1 MSGRK
6 AQPGAGRK
14 TPKGLAPAE
23 NLLEALDP
31 IRRYHKAATDLAKRI
46 PFTNA
51 EELAD
56 WMNNEGA
63 KYGSALE
70 LYWAGSIKE
79 QLKAVSNM
87 AIEAGRLLMSI
98 SKLGPVA
105 RSMAL
110 RFEGDGYHSWLKT
123 DNGKWL
129 SALARWEERLR
140 NDLRKPQGRGRPKGS
155 AELQREIRMAL
166 LGHCW
171 DFLDPMKE
179 TQRDKALKLVPEL
192 ARAVH
197 RIVCEPD
204 LPKSS
209 RLFDKEWESI

>member
-1 MSGRK
+1 M
-6 AQPGAGRK
+6 
-14 TPKGLAPAE
+14 E
-23 NLLEALDP
+23 P
-31 IRRYHKAATDLAKRI
+31 IRRYRTAATELSKRF

-51 EELAD
+51 EELAN

-70 LYWAGSIKE
+70 LYWVGSPRE
-79 QLKAVSNM
+79 QLKAISTTAN
-87 AIEAGRLLMSI
+87 EAGRLLLSI

-110 RFEGDGYHSWLKT
+110 GFDGDSFYSWLET

-129 SALARWEERLR
+129 SDLVRWEKRLR
-140 NDLRKPQGRGRPKGS
+140 LELRKPQGRGRPKGG
-155 AELQREIRMAL
+155 ADLQRDIRMAL

-171 DFLDPMKE
+171 DFLEPMKE
-179 TQRDKALKLVPEL
+179 TNRDKALKLVPEL